1 MQVPWQVVAIL
12 ILLLGFVDWSRSNA
26 IERAAAAE
34 IAAASEK
41 AARKY
46 VEKTAALS
54 QDFNEK
60 LAEKDREHTRQL
72 GNRET
77 EINQLRLTADRLA
90 RVDPLGFGDDYHVRL
105 ARVMCRIQAGTDNN
119 SRETCDNAPAEAYLA
134 DVAFTLTV
142 TADNAEIWREQCEDG
157 NRDFCEW
164 SLTGFTPQAALTL
177 LTYMERVDAY
187 ALEQGE
193 HIDGLHDLI
202 KAISANSDPENGVGK
217 N

>member
-1 MQVPWQVVAIL
+1 MQVPWQVVALLVI
-12 ILLLGFVDWSRSNA
+12 LLGFVDWQRTRA
-26 IERAAAAE
+26 IEGRAEARIAAAAE
-34 IAAASEK
+34 KS
-41 AARKY
+41 AREY
-46 VEKTAALS
+46 VEKTAELS
-54 QDFNEK
+54 QDFNDK

-72 GNRET
+72 GNREA

-105 ARVMCRIQAGTDNN
+105 ARVMCRIQAGTDHN
-119 SRETCDNAPAEAYLA
+119 SREACDNASAEAYLA
-134 DVAFTLTV
+134 NVAFTLTV
-142 TADNAEIWREQCEDG
+142 TSDNAEIWREQCEDG

-202 KAISANSDPENGVGK
+202 KSISANTGPETEK
-217 N
+217 